1 MTLLSK
7 IDDGGN
13 LIEILLLTLLILNC
27 ATQSLHTALKSTQR
41 MTTLEMRN
49 MRLEQSEMSSSEGV
63 ERGSQK
69 AREEISRKNSDNLQG
84 RVALALDALAPDDLF
99 WIETIFGMRAE
110 QDTDPR
116 IPISLAF
123 RSEKTKRILRKLR
136 NLREGG

>member
-1 MTLLSK
+1 
-7 IDDGGN
+7 
-13 LIEILLLTLLILNC
+13 
-27 ATQSLHTALKSTQR
+27 
-41 MTTLEMRN
+41 

-84 RVALALDALAPDDLF
+84 RVALALDALAPDDRF